1 MGSRIETVEVLSY
14 RLELPRLA
22 LERLSA
28 ELGPAL
34 PVRLE
39 RDEDGTLVVELDGQ
53 DSFLRF
59 HVEGD
64 AAELVEICISQD
76 AQGAFFQKVLGALM
90 VRFLGDLRAR
100 LVFDPREN
108 PSKEP
113 WVEVSIERGR
123 TNWPGLA
130 TQAAAVRLA
139 QAAAEGGSVGASG
152 EGGEQSPEEPL
163 SAEEEELSKLLAR
176 AESEWQ
182 EYQRLKRQRQQQP

>member
-22 LERLSA
+22 LERLPK

-34 PVRLE
+34 PVRLD
-39 RDEDGTLVVELDGQ
+39 RDEDGTLVVEQEGQ

-76 AQGAFFQKVLGALM
+76 TQGAFFQKVLGALM
-90 VRFLGDLRAR
+90 VRFHGDLRAR

-108 PSKEP
+108 TAKDP
-113 WVEVSIERGR
+113 WVEVSVERGR

-130 TQAAAVRLA
+130 TQSAAVRLSH
-139 QAAAEGGSVGASG
+139 AAAEGGSVGASG
-152 EGGEQSPEEPL
+152 EGGEQPPDEAL
-163 SAEEEELSKLLAR
+163 TAEEEELSRLLAR
-176 AESEWQ
+176 ADAEWQ
-182 EYQRLKRQRQQQP
+182 EYQRLKRQKQQKP